1 MEQID
6 GLTAP
11 KGIEMTP
18 HELALQMI
26 KLYGKEMQMV
36 VAVEE
41 LGELQKEVLKAL
53 RQRANPKHIAE
64 EIADVEIVLEQLKV
78 MFPEV
83 MEDIDRIK
91 MEKVK
96 RTYEEY
102 LK

>member
-1 MEQID
+1 MEQI
-6 GLTAP
+6 
-11 KGIEMTP
+11 KRMTP
-18 HELALQMI
+18 HDLAVQMI
-26 KLYGKEMQMV
+26 AKFGQEMQMV

-53 RQRANPKHIAE
+53 RYRANALHLAE

-83 MEDIDRIK
+83 MEDIERIK

-102 LK
+102 LALRQREEI